1 MIGSL
6 LGGGSGMESQELLQ
20 GLLRYIGKV
29 VGDEECYSKKCC
41 RLDLRYLGKAVWGPG
56 REERGAEGWTW
67 GYWQELCWRS
77 CVVLPTSCLHL
88 ALVQSA
94 PHFPEHC
101 IHLCSFCPKC
111 WRLSSRMLLGGS
123 RTNYQ
128 LTINTLSKELNVSI
142 WCCRWE
148 AASWSPYFSLH
159 EGSLKGSGVAHPFC
173 PSGLEDCIWFV
184 WLWGWGCSEKL
195 SCHSAKLWSL

>member
-29 VGDEECYSKKCC
+29 VGGEECYSKKCC
-41 RLDLRYLGKAVWGPG
+41 RLDLRYLGKAVWGLG

-101 IHLCSFCPKC
+101 IYLWSSCPEC
-111 WRLSSRMLLGGS
+111 WRLSSRMLLWGS

-128 LTINTLSKELNVSI
+128 LTINTLSKELSVSV

-148 AASWSPYFSLH
+148 ASPWSLYFSLH
-159 EGSLKGSGVAHPFC
+159 KESLKGSGVAYPFC
-173 PSGLEDCIWFV
+173 PSGWEDCIWSV
-184 WLWGWGCSEKL
+184 WL
-195 SCHSAKLWSL
+195 